1 VYAVLAAELFFSMV
15 PTTWVGPIPVIA
27 PAGLLSPRLALR
39 EVSALPVTAAPDSTE
54 KLAADPK
61 LTDVEYTPSA
71 VAGEGTDSNPMASN
85 TVANP
90 AKVLFIKDPRN
101 WRLGGRK
108 QGTVGLRDGDVAA

>member
-1 VYAVLAAELFFSMV
+1 
-15 PTTWVGPIPVIA
+15 
-27 PAGLLSPRLALR
+27 
-39 EVSALPVTAAPDSTE
+39 VTAAPDSTE
-54 KLAADPK
+54 KFAADPK

-71 VAGEGTDSNPMASN
+71 LAGEGTDSNPMASN

-108 QGTVGLRDGDVAA
+108 QGTVGLCDGDVAAWLRGNPTDVEVLQRAPLGAQLA